1 MIISQNDFSVSLF
14 DSFSDCFLYCGIK
27 KKWEKIPFLMLILL
41 AVIRYDT
48 VTDYYSYIDIFA
60 RIRQGEIE
68 WFVYEPLFHILNIIF
83 SFTSRG
89 YIL

>member
-1 MIISQNDFSVSLF
+1 MTFLSLYSIAF
-14 DSFSDCFLYCGIK
+14 PIVFCIAGLK

-60 RIRQGEIE
+60 RIRQGEI
-68 WFVYEPLFHILNIIF
+68 
-83 SFTSRG
+83 
-89 YIL
+89 